1 MVGLLS
7 MSSLTPQNATLRRAS
22 MIAFLIVVLCFFVA
36 LPYLFR
42 RMTTPVVAIEPPAR
56 PWLSRS

>member
-22 MIAFLIVVLCFFVA
+22 MIAFLIGVFV
-36 LPYLFR
+36 
-42 RMTTPVVAIEPPAR
+42 VVADLALAVATDVGR
-56 PWLSRS
+56 DRAATRHRCRSRS